1 MGVCLKTLGSH
12 LLKETRTSSSIYTSA
27 LEAGPPVE
35 SQKRSLLFFFFFLI
49 TKVALESNISGNQEV
64 IQRGTHSVTV
74 NSLATMDSRIW
85 HPKGPG

>member
-35 SQKRSLLFFFFFLI
+35 SQKRSLLSFFKI